1 MNTFENTLS
10 YALMADYFNISF
22 MTTNGRGKDL
32 NMLCSK
38 YVFFHFQA
46 LLVDLGNSIKVFEY
60 TNDKDFVWI
69 NFNDSDA
76 KEVVSDYFENFNLA
90 NRMGNMIIMP
100 DVHEGEK
107 NPKQYICS
115 WYLFAIEESFRNNF
129 ENSHVCIPVGISEDD
144 PNERM
149 FMVYNKYGMT
159 GLYKGSQLFNKSLIR
174 FINFNG

>member
-107 NPKQYICS
+107 IQSNTYAVGIFLRSRNPLGIILKIVTFAYLWEFLRMIRMSVCS
-115 WYLFAIEESFRNNF
+115 WSI
-129 ENSHVCIPVGISEDD
+129 
-144 PNERM
+144 
-149 FMVYNKYGMT
+149 
-159 GLYKGSQLFNKSLIR
+159 
-174 FINFNG
+174 INME